1 VNVVELQHYIEL
13 EDMVDMVDMV
23 MKMERKIKR
32 RGNTFVQTNSASSS
46 SVWSRIR
53 EEMGLPNQSLLSL
66 QKSNHLILR
75 FISVKD
81 YSMTFNLRWKRRNNT
96 KRMKNERGQQ

>member
-13 EDMVDMVDMV
+13 EDMVDMV

-32 RGNTFVQTNSASSS
+32 RGSTFVQTNSASSS
-46 SVWSRIR
+46 SVWRSNQRR
-53 EEMGLPNQSLLSL
+53 DGLPNQSLLSL
-66 QKSNHLILR
+66 QKSNHLMLR